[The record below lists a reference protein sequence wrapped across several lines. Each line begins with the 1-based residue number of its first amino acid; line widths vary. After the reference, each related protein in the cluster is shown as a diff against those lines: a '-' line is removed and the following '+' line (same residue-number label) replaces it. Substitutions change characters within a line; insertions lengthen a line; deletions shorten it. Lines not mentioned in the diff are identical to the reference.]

1 MYGIL
6 GIYKPK
12 GMSSFDVIRIV
23 KKNTGFKKIGHGGT
37 LDPMAEGVLPLLMGE
52 ASAYFDA
59 LLQSPKTY
67 EAEIT
72 LGSFTDTDDAE
83 GSVVQSFPL
92 RPVALDEILAHI
104 APLSGEILQTPPQY
118 SALKVGGKRA
128 YELARAGGQAD
139 LKPRKV
145 TVYGWD
151 NVFIQGSIIKA
162 EISCSSGTYI
172 RSLARSLGEALGTG
186 AYLSALKRTLSGGIG
201 LKNCLP
207 PESIS
212 AQTLCLPVEEALDFL
227 PKLIW
232 EGALE
237 WLLDGKPLDKA
248 SYRLV
253 LGSGGQDSEL
263 HALVF
268 NNKFLGL
275 VRIKEGRA
283 FYQKN
288 LSRLYEVL

>member
-83 GSVVQSFPL
+83 GAVVESFPL
-92 RPVALDEILAHI
+92 RPVDLGEALAHI
-104 APLSGEILQTPPQY
+104 KPLEGEILQTPPQY
-118 SALKVGGKRA
+118 SALRVDGKRA
-128 YELARAGGQAD
+128 YELARAGEQAA

-145 TVYGWD
+145 TVYGW
-151 NVFIQGSIIKA
+151 NNISIQGNIIKA
-162 EISCSSGTYI
+162 EITCSSGTYI

-201 LKNCLP
+201 LKSCLP
-207 PESIS
+207 PESIT
-212 AQTLCLPVEEALDFL
+212 AQTLCLPVEEALNFL

-232 EGALE
+232 EGELA
-237 WLLDGKPLDKA
+237 WLLDGKPLDKG

-253 LGSGGQDSEL
+253 PGLGGKSSEL

-268 NNKFLGL
+268 RDKFLGL
-275 VRIKEGRA
+275 VRVKEGRA

-288 LSRLYEVL
+288 LSRLYENL